1 MAAGRRGE
9 LVPRPAKKV
18 EYDIRFA
25 SSGAKKG
32 WRDLVATMRN
42 PMADAWDFLTRTPTS
57 TTSTNYRLKG
67 ELGIVQRGGRSFER
81 WQHKPTLKGSARIWF
96 YVDGR
101 TVYLEA
107 VHTSHPNETK

>member
-1 MAAGRRGE
+1 MAAGRKGE

-32 WRDLVATMRN
+32 WHDLVATMRN

-57 TTSTNYRLKG
+57 TTSICHVTCRLLVLLSTCLAVTVCDLPVPHIQPHCLPG
-67 ELGIVQRGGRSFER
+67 ATLSGCSLHLRDMLGDA
-81 WQHKPTLKGSARIWF
+81 K
-96 YVDGR
+96 
-101 TVYLEA
+101 
-107 VHTSHPNETK
+107 